1 LGCCNLPLDYGL
13 PVRITGGFQS
23 FKSRLNRNSAD
34 NAKGDQPMNLFRKNA
49 ITPSSGAFAA
59 LVLLTALTTSTA
71 ANASGAFLSRAI
83 NRAGAPVI
91 EAGLVPSKK
100 IVTLTT
106 FINPGNA
113 ITLHQVTASGT
124 ATEPYVV
131 PAGQNFVI
139 TSVEI
144 TPMSNTVA
152 LAPNYVYFMGED
164 PFVLYEL
171 WLVSNQVSTSFQ
183 YPTGIVVEAGS
194 TPWVSAQLTCD
205 IFIHGYLTAP

>member
-1 LGCCNLPLDYGL
+1 
-13 PVRITGGFQS
+13 
-23 FKSRLNRNSAD
+23 
-34 NAKGDQPMNLFRKNA
+34 MNLFRKNA

-124 ATEPYVV
+124 ATEPYVC
-131 PAGQNFVI
+131 AGRPG
-139 TSVEI
+139 T
-144 TPMSNTVA
+144 
-152 LAPNYVYFMGED
+152 L
-164 PFVLYEL
+164 
-171 WLVSNQVSTSFQ
+171 
-183 YPTGIVVEAGS
+183 
-194 TPWVSAQLTCD
+194 
-205 IFIHGYLTAP
+205 

>member
-1 LGCCNLPLDYGL
+1 
-13 PVRITGGFQS
+13 
-23 FKSRLNRNSAD
+23 
-34 NAKGDQPMNLFRKNA
+34 MNLFRKNA

-194 TPWVSAQLTCD
+194 TPWVSAQLACD

>member
-1 LGCCNLPLDYGL
+1 L
-13 PVRITGGFQS
+13 
-23 FKSRLNRNSAD
+23 
-34 NAKGDQPMNLFRKNA
+34 
-49 ITPSSGAFAA
+49 AA
-59 LVLLTALTTSTA
+59 LNPSPA
-71 ANASGAFLSRAI
+71 AHASSASLARAI
-83 NRAGAPVI
+83 NQTGAPVI
-91 EAGLVPSKK
+91 ESGLVPSTK
-100 IVTLTT
+100 IVTLIT

-113 ITLHQVTASGT
+113 ISLHQVTASGT
-124 ATEPYVV
+124 STEPYVV
-131 PAGQNFVI
+131 PAAQNLVI

-144 TPMSNTVA
+144 TPFSNSAA

-205 IFIHGYLTAP
+205 IFIHGYLTPA